1 MMMESLSAETEI
13 GAYKMNINTQKLRN
27 TTRRQNGFTLLEV
40 LVAITIVSLSVV
52 SIIQATARH
61 VNNTLELEK
70 RMVAS
75 WVASN
80 HIAEIRFDAR
90 TEKIS
95 AGGKTERY
103 KLGGQ
108 SWRSK
113 ARVQQT
119 DVDRVYL
126 VTVEVT
132 ADEDQKK
139 RTYASTT
146 TAVTD
151 RL

>member
-1 MMMESLSAETEI
+1 
-13 GAYKMNINTQKLRN
+13 MNRTTQKVSSTAR
-27 TTRRQNGFTLLEV
+27 TQNGFTLLEV
-40 LVAITIVSLSVV
+40 LVAIMIVSLSVV

-90 TEKIS
+90 TEKIR

-108 SWRSK
+108 AWRSR
-113 ARVQQT
+113 ARVQET

-126 VTVEVT
+126 ITVEVT

-139 RTYASTT
+139 RTYASAT